1 MGGPRKTTSGSFSTA
16 VPVNEAVEQLL
27 QGTAD
32 ISKLSSSENV
42 IGVIVTTLGQLLK
55 SDRENNKLKERISE
69 LEKKNEEQDRKIVDF
84 ELRLFKM
91 EQYSSRSTV
100 IITGVPANDNEN
112 TAEIVCKTI
121 NDADKDIAISPCD
134 LSHCHRNWT
143 NRTNRPPT
151 ITVVFN
157 RSYDKDLVMRKSTRD
172 KLKARRYNIHHH
184 MGNTVLSTWG
194 TQCCPHGEHSAV
206 HMGNTVLSTWGTQ
219 CCPHGEHSA
228 VHMGN
233 TVLSTW
239 GTQCCPHGEH
249 SAVHMGNTV
258 LSEFRRLSDRTD
270 VNWVQYLCHRSN
282 FSVKINNDDYI
293 RHVLNSDDL
302 DTKLLKLIQ

>member
-1 MGGPRKTTSGSFSTA
+1 MK
-16 VPVNEAVEQLL
+16 N
-27 QGTAD
+27 
-32 ISKLSSSENV
+32 K
-42 IGVIVTTLGQLLK
+42 IG
-55 SDRENNKLKERISE
+55 
-69 LEKKNEEQDRKIVDF
+69 KIVDF

-112 TAEIVCKTI
+112 TAEIVCKTL

-184 MGNTVLSTWG
+184 MGNTVLS
-194 TQCCPHGEHSAV
+194 
-206 HMGNTVLSTWGTQ
+206 
-219 CCPHGEHSA
+219 
-228 VHMGN
+228 
-233 TVLSTW
+233 
-239 GTQCCPHGEH
+239 
-249 SAVHMGNTV
+249 
-258 LSEFRRLSDRTD
+258 EFRRLSDRTD
-270 VNWVQYLCHRSN
+270 VNWVQYLGHRSN
-282 FSVKINNDDYI
+282 FSVKMNNDDYI

-302 DTKLLKLIQ
+302 DTKLFKANSII

>member
-1 MGGPRKTTSGSFSTA
+1 M
-16 VPVNEAVEQLL
+16 PVNEAVEQLL

-32 ISKLSSSENV
+32 ISKLSSENV
-42 IGVIVTTLGQLLK
+42 MGVIVTILSQLLK

-112 TAEIVCKTI
+112 TAEIVCKTL

-151 ITVVFN
+151 ITVIFN

-172 KLKARRYNIHHH
+172 KLKARGTTY
-184 MGNTVLSTWG
+184 TTTWG
-194 TQCCPHGEHSAV
+194 T
-206 HMGNTVLSTWGTQ
+206 L
-219 CCPHGEHSA
+219 
-228 VHMGN
+228 
-233 TVLSTW
+233 
-239 GTQCCPHGEH
+239 
-249 SAVHMGNTV
+249 
-258 LSEFRRLSDRTD
+258 LSEFRRLSDRTH
-270 VNWVQYLCHRSN
+270 VNWVQYLGHRSN
-282 FSVKINNDDYI
+282 FSVKMNNDDYI

>member
-1 MGGPRKTTSGSFSTA
+1 MGGPRKTTCGSFSTA

-42 IGVIVTTLGQLLK
+42 MGVIVTILGQLLK

-112 TAEIVCKTI
+112 TAEIVCKTL

-184 MGNTVLSTWG
+184 MGNTVLS
-194 TQCCPHGEHSAV
+194 
-206 HMGNTVLSTWGTQ
+206 
-219 CCPHGEHSA
+219 
-228 VHMGN
+228 
-233 TVLSTW
+233 
-239 GTQCCPHGEH
+239 
-249 SAVHMGNTV
+249 
-258 LSEFRRLSDRTD
+258 EFRRLSDRTD
-270 VNWVQYLCHRSN
+270 VNWVQYLGHRSN
-282 FSVKINNDDYI
+282 FSVKMNNDDYI

>member
-1 MGGPRKTTSGSFSTA
+1 MNYDKKSNVLKPSFCI
-16 VPVNEAVEQLL
+16 VV
-27 QGTAD
+27 
-32 ISKLSSSENV
+32 SSENV
-42 IGVIVTTLGQLLK
+42 MGVIVTILGQLLK
-55 SDRENNKLKERISE
+55 SDRENNKLKEQISE

-84 ELRLFKM
+84 ELRLLLYCSKM

-112 TAEIVCKTI
+112 TAEIVCKI
-121 NDADKDIAISPCD
+121 LNDADKDIAISPCD

-184 MGNTVLSTWG
+184 MGNTVLS
-194 TQCCPHGEHSAV
+194 
-206 HMGNTVLSTWGTQ
+206 
-219 CCPHGEHSA
+219 
-228 VHMGN
+228 
-233 TVLSTW
+233 
-239 GTQCCPHGEH
+239 
-249 SAVHMGNTV
+249 
-258 LSEFRRLSDRTD
+258 EFRRLSDRTD
-270 VNWVQYLCHRSN
+270 VNWVQYLGHRSN
-282 FSVKINNDDYI
+282 FSVKMNNDDYI

-302 DTKLLKLIQ
+302 DTKLLKLIQLYNAAVYNPN

>member
-1 MGGPRKTTSGSFSTA
+1 MGGPRKTTCGSFSTA

-42 IGVIVTTLGQLLK
+42 MGVIVTILGQLLK

-69 LEKKNEEQDRKIVDF
+69 LEKK
-84 ELRLFKM
+84 RLFKM

-112 TAEIVCKTI
+112 TVEIVCKTL

-172 KLKARRYNIHHH
+172 KLKAPRYNIHHH
-184 MGNTVLSTWG
+184 MGNTVLSEYRLDFGREPG
-194 TQCCPHGEHSAV
+194 TGHFG
-206 HMGNTVLSTWGTQ
+206 
-219 CCPHGEHSA
+219 
-228 VHMGN
+228 
-233 TVLSTW
+233 
-239 GTQCCPHGEH
+239 
-249 SAVHMGNTV
+249 
-258 LSEFRRLSDRTD
+258 
-270 VNWVQYLCHRSN
+270 
-282 FSVKINNDDYI
+282 
-293 RHVLNSDDL
+293 
-302 DTKLLKLIQ
+302 